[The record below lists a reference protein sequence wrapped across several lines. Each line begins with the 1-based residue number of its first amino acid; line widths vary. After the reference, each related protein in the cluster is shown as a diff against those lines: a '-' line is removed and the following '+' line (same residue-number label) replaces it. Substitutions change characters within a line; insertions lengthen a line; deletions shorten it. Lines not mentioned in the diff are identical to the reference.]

1 MKIALCIEY
10 DGSDYSGWQKQND
23 VDSIQ
28 GEIEKALE
36 SIALEKIDTYA
47 SGRTDTGV
55 HALIQI
61 IHFET
66 SIERPV
72 TAWIRGVNAFLTSS
86 IRVLW
91 AQEVDDTFHARYS
104 ATQRHYEYLVYNASF
119 PSALWANKAGWI
131 HDDLDFNKM
140 KKAIQYFEGEHDF
153 SAFRSSECQAKSP
166 VRTITRTSILN
177 YHPFYLFKFSA
188 NGFLHHQ
195 IRNMMGAILY
205 IGKGNYPSEYIN
217 ELLISKDRKKSPPTF
232 SPHGLYLCGV
242 DYDPCYA
249 FPFTHRT
256 VNIFDNN
263 HLSQDR

>member
-1 MKIALCIEY
+1 MKIALCAEY
-10 DGSDYSGWQKQND
+10 DGSNYSGWQKQND
-23 VDSIQ
+23 TDSVQ

-36 SIALEKIDTYA
+36 SIAKEKIDTYA

-66 SIERPV
+66 SIDRPM
-72 TAWIRGVNAFLTSS
+72 TAWIRGVNAFLPSS

-104 ATQRHYEYLVYNASF
+104 ATQRHYEYLLYNASSH
-119 PSALWANKAGWI
+119 SALWAKKAGWI

-140 KKAIQYFEGEHDF
+140 KTAIQYFEGEHDF

-166 VRTITRTSILN
+166 IRTITRTSILN

-205 IGKGNYPSEYIN
+205 IGKGNYPSEYIY

-232 SPHGLYLCGV
+232 SSHGLYLCGV

-249 FPFTHRT
+249 LSLTHRT

>member
-1 MKIALCIEY
+1 MRIALCIEY
-10 DGSDYSGWQKQND
+10 DGSLFSGWQKQND

-28 GEIEKALE
+28 GDIEKALE
-36 SIALEKIDTYA
+36 NIALEKLDTYA

-61 IHFET
+61 IHFDT
-66 SIERPV
+66 IIERPI
-72 TAWIRGVNAFLTSS
+72 TAWVRGVNAFLPPS

-91 AQEVDDTFHARYS
+91 AQKVDDTFHARYS
-104 ATQRHYEYLVYNASF
+104 ASQRHYEYLVYNASM

-131 HDDLDFNKM
+131 HDVLDFNKM
-140 KKAIQYFEGEHDF
+140 KEAIDYFKGEHDF

-166 VRTITRTSILN
+166 IRTITHTSIEN
-177 YHPFYLFKFSA
+177 YYPFYLFKFSA

-205 IGKGNYPSEYIN
+205 IGKGNYQSDYIN
-217 ELLISKDRKKSPPTF
+217 ELLLSKDRTKSPPTF
-232 SPHGLYLCGV
+232 LPDGLYLSGV
-242 DYDPCYA
+242 DYDARYV
-249 FPFTHRT
+249 FPFMRRT

-263 HLSQDR
+263 HSSLDR

>member
-1 MKIALCIEY
+1 MKIALCVEY
-10 DGSDYSGWQKQND
+10 DGSNYSGWQKQND

-36 SIALEKIDTYA
+36 SIVLEKIDTYA

-72 TAWIRGVNAFLTSS
+72 TAWIRGVNAFLPSS

-91 AQEVDDTFHARYS
+91 AQEVEDTFHARYS
-104 ATQRHYEYLVYNASF
+104 AIQRHYEYLVYNASF
-119 PSALWANKAGWI
+119 PSALWTSKAGWI

-166 VRTITRTSILN
+166 VRTITGTSILN

-232 SPHGLYLCGV
+232 SPQGLYLCGV

>member
-28 GEIEKALE
+28 DEIEKALE

-119 PSALWANKAGWI
+119 PSALWANKSGWI

-140 KKAIQYFEGEHDF
+140 KQAIQYFEGEHDF

-177 YHPFYLFKFSA
+177 CHPFYLFRFSA

-205 IGKGNYPSEYIN
+205 IGKGNYPSEYIK
-217 ELLISKDRKKSPPTF
+217 ELLLSKDRTKSPPT
-232 SPHGLYLCGV
+232 SLPDGLYLSGV
-242 DYDPCYA
+242 DYDGRYS
-249 FPFTHRT
+249 FPFMRRT

>member
-10 DGSDYSGWQKQND
+10 DGSNYFGWQKQND

-28 GEIEKALE
+28 GEIEKALVG
-36 SIALEKIDTYA
+36 IALEKLDTYA

-55 HALIQI
+55 HALIQV

-66 SIERPV
+66 AMDRPL
-72 TAWIRGVNAFLTSS
+72 TAWVRGVNAFLPSS

-119 PSALWANKAGWI
+119 PSALWANKSGWI
-131 HDDLDFNKM
+131 HDELDFNKM
-140 KKAIQYFEGEHDF
+140 KEALLYFKGEHDF

-166 VRTITRTSILN
+166 VRTITHTSIEN

-205 IGKGNYPSEYIN
+205 IGKGNYSSEYIK
-217 ELLISKDRKKSPPTF
+217 ELLLSKDRTKSPPTF
-232 SPHGLYLCGV
+232 SPHGLYLSGV
-242 DYDPCYA
+242 DYDARYG
-249 FPFTHRT
+249 FPFMRRT

-263 HLSQDR
+263 HLSQHR

>member
-10 DGSDYSGWQKQND
+10 NGSSYSGWQKQND

-28 GEIEKALE
+28 GQIEKALE
-36 SIALEKIDTYA
+36 SIAKEKLDTFA
-47 SGRTDTGV
+47 SGRTDSGV
-55 HALIQI
+55 HALVQI

-66 SIERPV
+66 RIKRPTTSWV
-72 TAWIRGVNAFLTSS
+72 RGVNAFLPPA

-91 AQEVDDTFHARYS
+91 AKEVNDKFHARHS
-104 ATQRHYEYLVYNASF
+104 AIQRHYEYLVYNASF
-119 PSALWANKAGWI
+119 PSALWLNQSGWV

-140 KKAIQYFEGEHDF
+140 KEAIQYFEGEHDF

-166 VRTITRTSILN
+166 VRKISQTSIEN
-177 YHPFYLFKFSA
+177 YYPFYLFKFSA

-205 IGKGNYPSEYIN
+205 IGKGNYPSIYIE
-217 ELLISKDRKKSPPTF
+217 ELLLSKDRSKSPPTF
-232 SPHGLYLCGV
+232 SSHGLYLSGV
-242 DYDPCYA
+242 DYDA
-249 FPFTHRT
+249 SHQFPFMHRT

-263 HLSQDR
+263 HFSQDR